1 MATLCKNCSHALIYD
16 PGVKKMLCTSCGSTF
31 KAEEVESEA
40 KKYREEE
47 RVRSRGEVYGENDE
61 EVVEEF
67 LENYIYTCS
76 ECGGEIVIGQSML
89 YAMIRDAAEAGMRSE
104 SYTYGDVVVND
115 DRDLVALISRA
126 VDAQT
131 ECTEATETESFCDVI
146 LLTIALF
153 FVACL
158 CRLIMTAIH
167 EHRKM

>member
-1 MATLCKNCSHALIYD
+1 MEKRKNSYYGNIAVIIAVVLCLLAVRSHSIRTARENELIYND
-16 PGVKKMLCTSCGSTF
+16 YLTRAKEYVVQKYEPDRTVYDIRVALGPRGY
-31 KAEEVESEA
+31 AYWIISE
-40 KKYREEE
+40 Y
-47 RVRSRGEVYGENDE
+47 D
-61 EVVEEF
+61 
-67 LENYIYTCS
+67 
-76 ECGGEIVIGQSML
+76 
-89 YAMIRDAAEAGMRSE
+89 
-104 SYTYGDVVVND
+104 GDVVVND